1 MQGDTVVTKD
11 QEGEKRPL
19 NKSKGDEPPLKMNRG
34 VELLLRN
41 KRRVQKPKTFQV
53 KFGNMVSFFNR
64 EIEFYLDFHLDIKKS
79 SPPEGES

>member
-1 MQGDTVVTKD
+1 MTED
-11 QEGEKRPL
+11 QEEEKSPL
-19 NKSKGDEPPLKMNRG
+19 NKIKSDEDSLKINRG

-64 EIEFYLDFHLDIKKS
+64 EIEFYLDFHLDIRKS
-79 SPPEGES
+79 NSKGE